1 MFDKLKNSTQK
12 FNEDLQKT
20 RKEGDY
26 YLKNI
31 KFDYPEGFKKIVK
44 LGLVDF
50 DSWYLFYS
58 SFLEERYQ
66 GLKKRFPDR
75 KLIPFARLD
84 GDDDIACFEAG
95 RGARVE
101 IIHDFSD
108 SRWLSPIEYRLK
120 NDTITKSPSN
130 NFA

>member
-1 MFDKLKNSTQK
+1 MKICKKLEKK
-12 FNEDLQKT
+12 
-20 RKEGDY
+20 GDY

-101 IIHDFSD
+101 IIRDFSD